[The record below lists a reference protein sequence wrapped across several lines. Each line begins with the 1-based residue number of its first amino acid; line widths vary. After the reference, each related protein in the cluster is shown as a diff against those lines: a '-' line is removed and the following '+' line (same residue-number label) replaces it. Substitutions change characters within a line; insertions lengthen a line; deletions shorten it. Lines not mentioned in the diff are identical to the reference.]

1 MSGKA
6 KKSQRQ
12 SYEARAAAQGNR
24 MVTVRLNPA
33 AARNLEAICKEFD
46 CTPRDVIERLLLGA
60 AHEPTP
66 AKQIK
71 GWSRSEQRIAES
83 LGLELA

>member
-1 MSGKA
+1 MGGKA
-6 KKSQRQ
+6 NKSQRQ
-12 SYEARAAAQGNR
+12 AYEARASAQGNR

-33 AARNLEAICKEFD
+33 AARNLEAICKEFE

-60 AHEPTP
+60 AHEPAP
-66 AKQIK
+66 AAQIK
-71 GWSRSEQRIAES
+71 AWSRSEQRIADE